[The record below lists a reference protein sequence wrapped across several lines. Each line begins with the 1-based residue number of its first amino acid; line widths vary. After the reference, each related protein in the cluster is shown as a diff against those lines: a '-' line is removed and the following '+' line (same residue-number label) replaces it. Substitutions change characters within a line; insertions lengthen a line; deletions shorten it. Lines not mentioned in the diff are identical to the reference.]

1 MAEQKPTYYIT
12 TPIYY
17 PSGKLHIGNS
27 YTEVA
32 CDAEARFK
40 RLDGYDVFFL
50 TGTDEHGLKI
60 EEKAEKLGMEPQAYV
75 DEMAA
80 GIKKLWKKL
89 EISNDKFIRTTDD
102 YHEKAVQ
109 KIFQKFVDKVTSTRA
124 NTLAGTQLTT
134 KNTSPKV
141 SWLKSTVMKTAM
153 LLVVRHRLVMRLSW
167 LKKSPTSLR

>member
-1 MAEQKPTYYIT
+1 
-12 TPIYY
+12 
-17 PSGKLHIGNS
+17 
-27 YTEVA
+27 
-32 CDAEARFK
+32 ARFK

-109 KIFQKFVDKVTSTRA
+109 KIFQKF
-124 NTLAGTQLTT
+124 
-134 KNTSPKV
+134 
-141 SWLKSTVMKTAM
+141 
-153 LLVVRHRLVMRLSW
+153 
-167 LKKSPTSLR
+167 